1 MVRKLLW
8 ALDQNGAR
16 PMSLDRRRGFTLIEL
31 MIVVAI
37 IAVLAAIAIPTYKN
51 YMIRAQASEG
61 MALSAVAQTA
71 VSEFRNTNGTL
82 PATNQSAGLPAATS
96 ITGRYVSSVALVA
109 NGVIEVEFARPES
122 HPALSQSKLVLSALD
137 AGGSVGWSC
146 KGNVDPQYAP
156 RGCRQG

>member
-1 MVRKLLW
+1 
-8 ALDQNGAR
+8 
-16 PMSLDRRRGFTLIEL
+16 MSFDHRRGFTLIEL

-37 IAVLAAIAIPTYKN
+37 IAVLAAIAIPVYRN

-61 MALSAVAQTA
+61 MTISAAAQTA
-71 VSEFRNTNGTL
+71 VSEFRNINGTF
-82 PATNQSAGLPAATS
+82 PGTNQSAGLPAATS
-96 ITGRYVSSVALVA
+96 ITGRYVSSVALVS
-109 NGVIEVEFARPES
+109 NGVIEVDFAQPEA

-137 AGGSVGWSC
+137 SGGSVGWSC